1 MKKYV
6 IKSFILLMM
15 IFMLVSCRDSANN
28 VTESVN
34 ETATETPIFTKGEQE
49 IFYEFYDYLLP
60 MANEMNNFSYEIISN
75 NTTLEVNMTFLIA
88 TDDYSIGDIKQLKVT
103 KVNGKYV
110 FTENLN
116 GTLKNELT
124 ADSIVEVLFTNL

>member
-28 VTESVN
+28 VTESVT

-49 IFYEFYDYLLP
+49 MFYEFYDYILP

-75 NTTLEVNMTFLIA
+75 NTTLEVNLTFLIA

-124 ADSIVEVLFTNL
+124 ADTIVEVLFTNL